1 MQRRDILTIALVA
14 VLVLPVASA
23 YAPTENNPPAAGDSP
38 DLPQSVATD
47 DNASTAADGNYTRL
61 YIEDGYRHSEV
72 KPGESTTFNI
82 TVGNSED
89 HAVEL
94 DPHVVLPQIQGRPI
108 EKRWVTVEDVD
119 KTLEA
124 DEERT
129 VSVTVAVPSDA
140 ELGEYRAQVAFTNET
155 ISYDGRPSQPV
166 HAARINVGV
175 FKDPT
180 VTIRSNRYHS
190 AQIQAGNS
198 YTYEVVVENS
208 GDKAVPLNP
217 KLNTREQRRNRGGE
231 QNTVE
236 RSWFTVDAPSEV
248 PAGESVTVEVTVNP
262 PESAD
267 IGRYDAE
274 IELGLKDP
282 ARPDRGEYWQQVD
295 LNFQV
300 WTQPEEPFESEFQVS
315 DQTDNVT
322 LTLSASQ
329 YRQTATDEPTAFDV
343 TFVAPDGTVADHQRV
358 RVSNRGSV
366 SLGGDERRGE
376 TQGPYVSG
384 GDNKQFVY
392 RVEDPTDGEWTVK
405 IMPQNTTRFSY
416 EIVRN
421 ES

>member
-1 MQRRDILTIALVA
+1 MQRRDIFTIALVA

-23 YAPTENNPPAAGDSP
+23 YAPTGNNAPADGEST
-38 DLPQSVATD
+38 DLPQPVATGA
-47 DNASTAADGNYTRL
+47 NTSTAADGNYTRL
-61 YIEDGYRHSEV
+61 YIEDGYRNSEV

-82 TVGNSED
+82 TVGNGED

-94 DPHVVLPQIQGRPI
+94 NPHVVLPQIQGRPI
-108 EKRWVTVEDVD
+108 EKGWVTIEDGD
-119 KTLEA
+119 TTLDA

-129 VSVTVAVPSDA
+129 VTVTVAVPSGA

-155 ISYDGRPSQPV
+155 ITYDGRPSQPV

-175 FKDPT
+175 FKEPT
-180 VTIRSNRYHS
+180 VTVRSDHYHS

-198 YTYEVVVENS
+198 YTYEIVVENS
-208 GDKAVPLNP
+208 GDEAVPLNP
-217 KLNTREQRRNRGGE
+217 KLKTREQRRYNRGD

-248 PAGESVTVEVTVNP
+248 APGESVTVEVTVNP

-267 IGRYDAE
+267 VGRHDAE
-274 IELGLKDP
+274 IDLGLKDP
-282 ARPDRGEYWQQVD
+282 ARPDRGDYWKQVNV
-295 LNFQV
+295 NFQV
-300 WTQPEEPFESEFQVS
+300 WTQPEDAFETEFRVS

-343 TFVAPDGTVADHQRV
+343 TFVAPDGTVADHQRI

-376 TQGPYVSG
+376 TQGPYASG
-384 GDNKQFVY
+384 GDNQQFVY
-392 RVEDPTDGEWTVK
+392 RVDAPNDGQWTVK
-405 IMPQNTTRFSY
+405 IMPQNTTRFNY